1 MADALDVSAAPV
13 IFSHSSARA
22 ICDVPRNVPDDI
34 LARLPA
40 NGGVCMVTF
49 VSGFVSQAAAD
60 VMVPAIAEA
69 GRRSAG
75 IEDPAALRAIRD
87 EIVAGLEFPRPT
99 VSDVADHVEHVVQVA
114 GVEHVGIGGDYDG
127 SVIWPI
133 GLDDVSCY
141 PNLFAELIR
150 RGWTDA
156 DLARLAAGNVLRV
169 MRAAE
174 SVAGG

>member
-1 MADALDVSAAPV
+1 
-13 IFSHSSARA
+13 
-22 ICDVPRNVPDDI
+22 
-34 LARLPA
+34 
-40 NGGVCMVTF
+40 VCMVTF

-75 IEDPAALRAIRD
+75 IDDPATLRAIRD
-87 EIVAGLEFPRPT
+87 EVIAGLDVPRPT
-99 VSDVADHVEHVVQVA
+99 LADVADHVEHVVKMS
-114 GVEHVGIGGDYDG
+114 GVDHVGIGGDFDG

-133 GLDDVSCY
+133 GLEDVSCY

-156 DLARLAAGNVLRV
+156 DLGKLAGGNVLRV